1 METSNLLCES
11 FMEIF
16 GTQGFWGP
24 AYKVIF
30 AQVIEDS
37 QVIEDMRTLQFL
49 GKKKKLSNRG
59 GEIALWL
66 SN

>member
-1 METSNLLCES
+1 
-11 FMEIF
+11 MEIF

-49 GKKKKLSNRG
+49 GKKKKNRQIEG
-59 GEIALWL
+59 VKLLYG
-66 SN
+66 